1 MGHCYLTDISPR
13 TTGTTP
19 VTTPGTTTEKS
30 LSPSFDSPSL
40 LTPQSQTSGSSFS
53 RSSSTLSA
61 ASIAT
66 LGLGDGESQVQDE
79 HGIDFQASGEGEDN
93 DEDANDD
100 GSDDGGYD
108 MMKQHSRGRRVFYS
122 LEDRT
127 MVTSPILTLLDS
139 SLLAP
144 VSSELFI
151 EKLKQKNGSAK
162 KHAVLD
168 FDAFK
173 AMIKHIIRELAVECS
188 GQNVHQRLFW
198 AAYDVVRK
206 RRANHVQS
214 WRLLGHPKE
223 LIYGGKASFIQKHG
237 NVWATSKNA
246 KKKKREEGDALRK
259 SNRQRFQDLR
269 QALINCYIFG
279 LSDYLSSIP
288 IIHLYYTF
296 I

>member
-1 MGHCYLTDISPR
+1 M
-13 TTGTTP
+13 
-19 VTTPGTTTEKS
+19 
-30 LSPSFDSPSL
+30 SPSFDSPSL

-61 ASIAT
+61 ASAGSSFSRSSSTLSAASIAS
-66 LGLGDGESQVQDE
+66 LGLGDGESQLQD
-79 HGIDFQASGEGEDN
+79 GIDSQASGEGEDN

-108 MMKQHSRGRRVFYS
+108 MMNQHSRGRRVFYS

-127 MVTSPILTLLDS
+127 MVTQPILTLLDS

-144 VSSELFI
+144 VSSELYI

-173 AMIKHIIRELAVECS
+173 AKIKHIIRELAVECS
-188 GQNVHQRLFW
+188 GPNVHQRLFW

-223 LIYGGKASFIQKHG
+223 LIYGGKASFIQKYG

-259 SNRQRFQDLR
+259 SNRRSAGGKARERCVSQKR
-269 QALINCYIFG
+269 QVYGI
-279 LSDYLSSIP
+279 
-288 IIHLYYTF
+288 
-296 I
+296 

>member
-13 TTGTTP
+13 TTGTTPVTTP

-246 KKKKREEGDALRK
+246 KKKKKRRRRRVAQIESPALPG
-259 SNRQRFQDLR
+259 S
-269 QALINCYIFG
+269 QASINQLLYIWLI
-279 LSDYLSSIP
+279 
-288 IIHLYYTF
+288 
-296 I
+296 